1 MVLFPKKIKNRP
13 DGRSS
18 YFYVDGVDAFGND
31 VGYTYASGSNRVS
44 EMTSGVVDYNG
55 DTVSTTTYNY
65 TYDDNGNITQI
76 KNASGVIQ
84 NQYHYDDLGQ
94 LIREDNRALNKTY
107 VWTYD
112 NAGNILNRKAYAFT
126 TGTISTSVQATYTYG
141 YSSSGWKDQLTSYN
155 GQTITYDSIG
165 NPLMIYT
172 NNDAYQI
179 GYLLEW
185 EGRQLKSYS
194 EFESSD
200 INYPDVLD
208 SFTYTYNADG
218 IRTSKMVYGITYEYI
233 LNGSQ
238 PIGMRWTESG
248 TEYLMLFIYDDM
260 GAPIALKY
268 RTSAYAVGVFDTYFF
283 EKNLQGDIIAI
294 YDETGSQI
302 GTYKYTAWGSVSWS
316 CASGTSAFEYS
327 LVYNLNPFRY
337 RGYIYDFETGLYY
350 LQSRYYNPNW
360 GRFLNADGYVSTG
373 TGLLGYNMYAYCNNN
388 PVMLIDAEGS
398 FPWLVVLLVS
408 TVLLLNSCSSDSEA
422 RTRNVSVTPGNFET
436 VEEAVEN
443 FGDTYFFKSIQEDR
457 EYAAIIHEEQ
467 KGDST
472 YYTYSVVSI
481 GSRDRVTPYFP
492 SGKNAVA
499 VVHTHGDRA
508 VDQDGESFSNKDINF
523 SIRHDIPIYVFTPN
537 KNLRRFDPQTNEEET
552 ISWDGGG

>member
-1 MVLFPKKIKNRP
+1 MKMP
-13 DGRSS
+13 
-18 YFYVDGVDAFGND
+18 
-31 VGYTYASGSNRVS
+31 
-44 EMTSGVVDYNG
+44 
-55 DTVSTTTYNY
+55 TVTPTTY
-65 TYDDNGNITQI
+65 
-76 KNASGVIQ
+76 
-84 NQYHYDDLGQ
+84 LGT
-94 LIREDNRALNKTY
+94 A
-107 VWTYD
+107 
-112 NAGNILNRKAYAFT
+112 
-126 TGTISTSVQATYTYG
+126 AT
-141 YSSSGWKDQLTSYN
+141 
-155 GQTITYDSIG
+155 
-165 NPLMIYT
+165 
-172 NNDAYQI
+172 
-179 GYLLEW
+179 W
-185 EGRQLKSYS
+185 EKGRQLEQYGA
-194 EFESSD
+194 
-200 INYPDVLD
+200 N
-208 SFTYTYNADG
+208 TYKYNNEG
-218 IRTSKMVYGITYEYI
+218 IRIRKQTSTEIHEYI
-233 LNGSQ
+233 LD
-238 PIGMRWTESG
+238 G
-248 TEYLMLFIYDDM
+248 TNSVKEVVTDICNCPKYTNEYLYDLD
-260 GAPIALKY
+260 GTVCGLKY
-268 RTSAYAVGVFDTYFF
+268 NGTSYYFY
-283 EKNLQGDIIAI
+283 KNLQGDVIAI
-294 YDETGSQI
+294 TDDAGAVVARY
-302 GTYKYTAWGSVSWS
+302 TYNAWGKCTIVSD
-316 CASGTSAFEYS
+316 ASGVGIAII
-327 LVYNLNPFRY
+327 NPFRY

-508 VDQDGESFSNKDINF
+508 VDQDGESFSSKDINF

-537 KNLRRFDPQTNEEET
+537 KNLRRFDPQTNVEET
-552 ISWDGGG
+552 ISWDGGLSMTHKKLKRLVVTSLLVLLIATLVVCVVIVTKTLPKYKGEYDIRHYTDRINVGYKPDHKYEEIKNFYDAFEVAEDVMMARYQKNAVWRFDLGYQREVFFDPNTDTWLVYISPVGDVLDGGYSCIVSSDGIVISCWRD